1 MKKSIIVLLI
11 AVLVA
16 GFAFAG
22 TLKGYAALEFNVD
35 LNPLTADKGT
45 WGFANLTESKYS
57 FSFEFDTTKV
67 EVKGEGDLWA
77 ELAIEGSATLK
88 VSNSTPASPVK
99 GKYTVKLSKANI
111 HIGEDITIGILNE
124 GEGPE
129 FAWSYRVDDAGDPTE
144 DYIYDDH
151 EAANIGGFTVTYKEW
166 YGGFGAKG
174 RWDTDPAQFTFYG
187 HGATPEFKFAE
198 EQIIVQAGGYA
209 GYANN
214 TNVFTRASFVGAG
227 AKAEYAADKL
237 NAYVGGDVR
246 YDDGAVGFEA
256 LAKASFAFAEEG
268 TVGVDA
274 YVVDK
279 NSYGHYDTLYLNAR
293 AWAEYTLAASDD
305 IEVYMYAEADAS
317 DLLVKDAREVEIY
330 AEQSTT
336 IDKIGISLDETYKIF
351 AKSLRVNAKVDYT
364 AEKFYAWAKVGAGF
378 SFGSDPALVTLPF
391 ECGIKSEAIIDK
403 AEIGLKYT
411 QADFAKTI
419 DPDKIDDAGLVT
431 AYVKIGFD
439 SSK

>member
-11 AVLVA
+11 AVLFA

-35 LNPLTADKGT
+35 LQPLTADKGT

-77 ELAIEGSATLK
+77 ELAISGSATLK
-88 VSNSTPASPVK
+88 VTNSNPASPVS

-129 FAWSYRVDDAGDPTE
+129 FAWSYRTDNAGNPIE
-144 DYIYDDH
+144 DYLYDDH
-151 EAANIGGFTVTYKEW
+151 EAANIGGFTVAYKEW
-166 YGGFGAKG
+166 FGGFGAKG

-198 EQIIVQAGGYA
+198 DQIKVQAGGYIA
-209 GYANN
+209 YANN
-214 TNVFTRASFVGAG
+214 TNVFANASFAGAG
-227 AKAEYAADKL
+227 AKAEYEADKL
-237 NAYVGGDVR
+237 NAYVGADLR
-246 YDDGAVGFEA
+246 YDAGFGFEA

-279 NSYGHYDTLYLNAR
+279 DTYGHYDALYLNAR

-305 IEVYMYAEADAS
+305 IDVSLYAEVDAS
-317 DLLVKDAREVEIY
+317 DLLDGDYREVAIY
-330 AEQSTT
+330 AEQSTS
-336 IDKIGISLDETYKIF
+336 IDKIGIALDEYYQIL
-351 AKSLRVNAKVDYT
+351 AKNLAVNAKVDYT
-364 AEKFYAWAKVGAGF
+364 AEKFYAWVKLGAELAF
-378 SFGSDPALVTLPF
+378 NDDPALVKLPF
-391 ECGIKSEAIIDK
+391 ECGIKSDAVIDK

-411 QADFAKTI
+411 RADFAKYI
-419 DPDKIDDAGLVT
+419 NADEFNDLGLVT
-431 AYVKIGFD
+431 AYVKINFD